1 MSLLDNAMEKFVIV
15 DKTTQA
21 DGYGGT
27 NIVWK
32 DGAPID
38 AACVLNATGEQNIA
52 AALGATSN
60 YIVTTR
66 KNVTLMYHDVIKRKS
81 DGKIFRVTS
90 DGTDQKTPS
99 GASLNMRNVTAE
111 EWRLP
116 DGGQSTSTL

>member
-27 NIVWK
+27 IIAWK

-38 AACVLNATGEQNIA
+38 AACVLNTTGEQNIA

-116 DGGQSTSTL
+116 DGGQSTSTM

>member
-27 NIVWK
+27 IIVWK